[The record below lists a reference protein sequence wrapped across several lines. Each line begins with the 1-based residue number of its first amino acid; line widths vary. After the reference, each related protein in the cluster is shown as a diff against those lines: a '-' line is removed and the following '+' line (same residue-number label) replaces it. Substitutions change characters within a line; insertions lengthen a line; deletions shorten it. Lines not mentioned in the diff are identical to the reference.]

1 MKTSA
6 ATMETAENKAKSIL
20 PWWRKIVEGTTHWPK
35 QPRTEVGIGY
45 RDARIFAREFRD
57 SLIIRFLQI
66 AKRSSGEEDL
76 DLEVS
81 RQLKRFLLFHYSS
94 AVTAGTVLYDL
105 WNTLPHNNYSAI
117 GRCCSIER
125 FFICIFIVPR
135 PCTCVGGGGEK
146 SSDQRNNKCAVKIN
160 GLINTSLLPA
170 KYFSTFS

>member
-6 ATMETAENKAKSIL
+6 ATMETAENKAKSIVVEKNR
-20 PWWRKIVEGTTHWPK
+20 WRDDPSN
-35 QPRTEVGIGY
+35 
-45 RDARIFAREFRD
+45 REQRWESVIEMLAS
-57 SLIIRFLQI
+57 SLENFEIR
-66 AKRSSGEEDL
+66 
-76 DLEVS
+76 
-81 RQLKRFLLFHYSS
+81 LLFASS
-94 AVTAGTVLYDL
+94 KLRNDPPGRRISISREGKSSIKTFSSFSLFIGGHGGHGFYDL

-135 PCTCVGGGGEK
+135 ACTCVGGGGGK